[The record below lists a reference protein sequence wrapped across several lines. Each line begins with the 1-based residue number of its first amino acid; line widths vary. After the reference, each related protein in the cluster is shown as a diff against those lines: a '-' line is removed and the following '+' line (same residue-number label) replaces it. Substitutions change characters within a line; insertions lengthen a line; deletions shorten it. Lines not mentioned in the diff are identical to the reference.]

1 MRSILLCLLLA
12 TACAR
17 PAERVDTEG
26 LRVVS
31 LIPNAT
37 EIIFDLGMGEHLV
50 GATRYCDRPE
60 AARRIPRV
68 GGILDVSA
76 EAVLATRPQLVV
88 GSPKVL
94 RGHLANLL
102 ERAGARTLV
111 LDFDTAESVVPGIRA
126 LGRALER
133 GEQADRLVRALE
145 RDLQDLQDRARRD
158 PPVKVLFV
166 AGRNPLVVA
175 SRASFIGN
183 LMDRMGVENVV
194 TSRKIPFPTWSLEQV
209 LRANPDVLL
218 DGAVEAGDLQGSMA
232 AGGVRAAREGRVMS
246 FADHALLRPG
256 PAAVRAA
263 LELADNILK
272 TAGR

>member
-1 MRSILLCLLLA
+1 MKSILLCLFLA

-17 PAERVDTEG
+17 PAERTDVG
-26 LRVVS
+26 GPRVVS

-37 EIIFDLGMGEHLV
+37 EIIFDLGLGDHLV
-50 GATRYCDRPE
+50 GATRYCDRPA

-68 GGILDVSA
+68 GGILDVSS
-76 EAVLATRPQLVV
+76 EAVLATRPDLVI

-94 RGHLANLL
+94 RGHLADLL
-102 ERAGARTLV
+102 SKAGADTLV

-126 LGRALER
+126 LGRALNR
-133 GEQADRLVRALE
+133 GERADRLVRTLE
-145 RDLQDLQDRARRD
+145 KDFDDLRDRARTN

-175 SRASFIGN
+175 SRASFIGD
-183 LMDRMGVENVV
+183 LLERMGVENVV
-194 TSRKIPFPTWSLEQV
+194 TAQRIPYPTWSLEQM
-209 LRANPDVLL
+209 LRADPDVLL
-218 DGAVEAGDLQGSMA
+218 DGAVEAGDLEGSMA
-232 AGGVRAAREGRVMS
+232 AGGIRAAREGRVLS

-263 LELADNILK
+263 LKLADDILVS
-272 TAGR
+272 AGR